1 MNDWRVF
8 YGNRDP
14 HNEISRLPDA
24 PTWRRFK
31 RKQKLDQQQLE
42 DRWQR
47 IFNLVDRN
55 SREYE
60 RGKSF
65 RILSPPQG
73 DNKVAQDPKKEKI
86 YQEYKELI
94 EGVNAAIYLR
104 RPLLVTG
111 RPGSGKTSL
120 AYAIAYELQL
130 GPVLAWPITTRTNLQ
145 DGLYRYD
152 AIARLQNLQLL
163 KLKKDLGQEV
173 PQQLEERI
181 GQYLRLGPVGTAFF
195 PTLQPRVLLIDE
207 IDKSDINLPND
218 LLNLFEEGQY
228 SIPELERLKTK
239 AVRVGTVDPG
249 DEVEIENGRVQ
260 CHQFPIVVMTSNG
273 ERDFPAPFLRRCLRV
288 RMPDP
293 NDPDFLAQVVNAH
306 FVQELG
312 EKHWENA
319 QTIINQLIQDFVTQ
333 QQGKVKDVA
342 TDQLLST
349 VYLFSR
355 QVQPN
360 ETDRDSLKKLLWKRL
375 DSSADQ

>member
-8 YGNRDP
+8 YGNREP
-14 HNEISRLPDA
+14 HNEISRLPA
-24 PTWRRFK
+24 PPSWRRFK
-31 RKQKLDQQQLE
+31 GKQKLDEKKLE
-42 DRWQR
+42 NRWQK
-47 IFNLVDRN
+47 IEKLVDRN

-65 RILSPPQG
+65 RILSPDSE
-73 DNKVAQDPKKEKI
+73 DNKETPYEK
-86 YQEYKELI
+86 YQELI

-152 AIARLQNLQLL
+152 TIARLQNLQLL
-163 KLKKDLGQEV
+163 KLKQESSQSA
-173 PQQLEERI
+173 PQPNQTPPKLEEKI
-181 GQYLRLGPVGTAFF
+181 GRYLRLGPVGTAFF
-195 PTLQPRVLLIDE
+195 PTLKPRVLLIDE

-218 LLNLFEEGQY
+218 LLNLFEEGEY
-228 SIPELERLKTK
+228 LIPELERLKTES
-239 AVRVGTVDPG
+239 VSVGTADSGMKVK
-249 DEVEIENGRVQ
+249 VENGRVQ
-260 CHQFPIVVMTSNG
+260 CNQFPIIIMTSNG

-288 RMPDP
+288 SMPDP
-293 NDPDFLAQVVNAH
+293 NNSDFLRKVVDAH

-312 EKHWENA
+312 EEHWNKA
-319 QTIINQLIQDFVTQ
+319 QIIIDDLIQDFVKK
-333 QQGKVKDVA
+333 QGKDVS
-342 TDQLLST
+342 TDQLLNT

-355 QVQPN
+355 QVQFN
-360 ETDRDSLKKLLWKRL
+360 QTDRDSLKDLLLKRL